1 MRTPKLY
8 IGKTVRTLRADS
20 GATQAE
26 FAARLGLSTSYL
38 NQIENNQ
45 RPVSASVLMTLAER
59 CQVDLRAIGA
69 GEDDRLIS
77 ALAETLADPLFESY
91 QAGLQELKLVAQNAP
106 GIARALILAHNAYR
120 RATEQLAGMDS
131 RAESLGGLVEP
142 GPYEEVRDFFHFVDN
157 YLQALDV
164 VAEKLAGELDLPEA
178 DPGAALTEYL
188 ETVKRVRVTRAE
200 GFDAPLRRFDA
211 HSNVLFLNPGLP
223 IPSRNFQLAYQIGV
237 LDHQPLIDK
246 IAASADFRTPDA
258 TEICKIGLAN
268 YYAGALLL
276 PYAAFR
282 EFGARASPR
291 SRVAGD
297 ALPGQS
303 GTGRSPSFDLAAS
316 GRKGHPG
323 VLRPL
328 RPRRQHHQ
336 APQRRQTAICA
347 LWRRLPVME
356 RSPGF

>member
-1 MRTPKLY
+1 
-8 IGKTVRTLRADS
+8 
-20 GATQAE
+20 
-26 FAARLGLSTSYL
+26 
-38 NQIENNQ
+38 
-45 RPVSASVLMTLAER
+45 
-59 CQVDLRAIGA
+59 
-69 GEDDRLIS
+69 
-77 ALAETLADPLFESY
+77 
-91 QAGLQELKLVAQNAP
+91 
-106 GIARALILAHNAYR
+106 
-120 RATEQLAGMDS
+120 MDS

-164 VAEKLAGELDLPEA
+164 VAEKLASELDLPEA
-178 DPGAALTEYL
+178 DPGAALTDYL

-246 IAASADFRTPDA
+246 IASSADFRTPDA

-282 EFGARASPR
+282 ESARALRHDLELLAMRFQASLEQ
-291 SRVAGD
+291 VAHR
-297 ALPGQS
+297 LSTLQRPGEKGIPVFFARFDRAGNITKRHSAAKLQFARY
-303 GTGRSPSFDLAAS
+303 GGACPLWNVHQAFETPGRIVRQLAQTPDGVGYLCVATEIV
-316 GRKGHPG
+316 KGHSGFKSDRRRYAIALGCESVFADQFVYADGLDIANKALFDPIG
-323 VLRPL
+323 VSCRICERNNCSQRSVPPL
-328 RPRRQHHQ
+328 R
-336 APQRRQTAICA
+336 
-347 LWRRLPVME
+347 RRLAVNHSRRDVVPYIVE
-356 RSPGF
+356 